1 MMLSNYLRKQSLYV
15 VGIFFALITLLIYF
29 HFYPYKTDT
38 YECNYFYHE
47 PRGSLSKLANEI
59 KDNNRSVVI
68 KHFFYNEI
76 EMTSK
81 DTKFLAYFNK
91 KQCSKDKNRFQ
102 CNTSGNE
109 PDLYEPI
116 KEFLT
121 LNSISNKLEHSFYLP
136 DEHFSLYYSCK

>member
-1 MMLSNYLRKQSLYV
+1 MMLSNYLRKQYLFIMGVFIS
-15 VGIFFALITLLIYF
+15 LITLLIYF
-29 HFYPYKTDT
+29 HFYPYKSDT
-38 YECNYFYHE
+38 YECTYFFHT